1 MDKYKL
7 TAGLNYLKEN
17 SYKGDGS
24 PGMVMG
30 IASDARGDTNTYE
43 NKKPTTSSKH
53 SSERDLKKYD
63 PYHGHSH
70 PEGNKPAVCSCIT
83 SDGPSTDCTKCD
95 GTGQIT
101 SPIRT
106 DPKVDEGRFDP
117 SILDPEHD
125 PRRTRPEGGNPQEC
139 TACNGSGKA
148 KKYTRLPGRPAVVP
162 CQACGGT
169 GDVISKQRNDPK
181 VDEAL
186 EEIKRLSGL
195 GEARKERP
203 DVDDFDDEEDEKVED
218 PDADKVQHIVMQ
230 LRKAQDVDGDHPIKF
245 EDSTKVKLPLTDI
258 NLFMT
263 KYMDMKPRDR
273 EKMQQ
278 VAIMSK
284 EKFDT
289 ILSFFQPTHGKPEKS
304 LYEKK

>member
-1 MDKYKL
+1 MDKYKK
-7 TAGLNYLKEN
+7 TAGLNYLSEN

-43 NKKPTTSSKH
+43 NKRPTTSSKH

-101 SPIRT
+101 SP
-106 DPKVDEGRFDP
+106 
-117 SILDPEHD
+117 L
-125 PRRTRPEGGNPQEC
+125 
-139 TACNGSGKA
+139 
-148 KKYTRLPGRPAVVP
+148 
-162 CQACGGT
+162 
-169 GDVISKQRNDPK
+169 RNDPK
-181 VDEAL
+181 IDENEL
-186 EEIKRLSGL
+186 NEIKRLSGL

-203 DVDDFDDEEDEKVED
+203 DVDVDDFDDEEDEKVED

-245 EDSTKVKLPLTDI
+245 EDSTKAILPLTDI

-304 LYEKK
+304 LYEKKQR

>member
-83 SDGPSTDCTKCD
+83 SDGPSADCTKCD

-101 SPIRT
+101 SPIRK
-106 DPKVDEGRFDP
+106 DPKVDENISGNKPD
-117 SILDPEHD
+117 SIDSEMD
-125 PRRTRPEGGNPQEC
+125 
-139 TACNGSGKA
+139 AYFGSK
-148 KKYTRLPGRPAVVP
+148 PG
-162 CQACGGT
+162 
-169 GDVISKQRNDPK
+169 
-181 VDEAL
+181 EL
-186 EEIKRLSGL
+186 EESENELNEIKRLSGL

-304 LYEKK
+304 LYEKKQR